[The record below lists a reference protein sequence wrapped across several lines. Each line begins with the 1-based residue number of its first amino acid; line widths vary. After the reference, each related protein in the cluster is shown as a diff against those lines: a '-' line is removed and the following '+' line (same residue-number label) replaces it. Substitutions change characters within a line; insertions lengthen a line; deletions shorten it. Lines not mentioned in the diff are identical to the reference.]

1 MDLSTGVQVVAAGQH
16 AHTSVPVFGVGR
28 RGLAAEWPN
37 NRGDLSP
44 LLPGHYV
51 TIDRRGN

>member
-1 MDLSTGVQVVAAGQH
+1 MDLTTGVKLPPPGSMHIPPLPFLALAA
-16 AHTSVPVFGVGR
+16 

-37 NRGDLSP
+37 SRGDLSP

-51 TIDRRGN
+51 TIDR